1 MTTQSGG
8 PNISA
13 QLVKELRERTG
24 AGFSACRDALVETK
38 GEIEAAINVLRK
50 KGQAAAQKKAQRAT
64 SEGMVGYY
72 IHAGGKIGVLVEVN
86 CESDFVARTEDFQKL
101 CHDVAMHIAAL
112 DPRFLKREEVTQ
124 EILDRERDIY
134 KDQAKQ
140 TGKPETVIEKIVNGK
155 MEKFYEENCLY
166 EQHFIRDEGV
176 TVKELIDLTIAKVG
190 ENIAVRRFARFKVG
204 EGDGAGAC
212 GWAGGCWGCAGAGL
226 RVTAMAHRARR
237 CRAKAR
243 RHKKLSATARR
254 GGPFHFGARRGTRL
268 AEETGGAAGWRC
280 ESLLQCARAGGKM
293 A

>member
-1 MTTQSGG
+1 MTTQTGG

-24 AGFSACRDALVETK
+24 AGFSACRDALVEAK
-38 GEIEAAINVLRK
+38 GDIESAINLLRK

-124 EILDRERDIY
+124 EILDREREIY
-134 KDQAKQ
+134 REQAKQ
-140 TGKPETVIEKIVNGK
+140 TGKPEPVIEKIVNGK

-166 EQHFIRDEGV
+166 EQHFIKDEGV
-176 TVKELIDLTIAKVG
+176 TIKELVDQAIAKLG
-190 ENIAVRRFARFKVG
+190 ENVAVRRFSRFKVG
-204 EGDGAGAC
+204 ESDGA
-212 GWAGGCWGCAGAGL
+212 
-226 RVTAMAHRARR
+226 
-237 CRAKAR
+237 
-243 RHKKLSATARR
+243 ATNPA
-254 GGPFHFGARRGTRL
+254 AS
-268 AEETGGAAGWRC
+268 EETDTVAPTA
-280 ESLLQCARAGGKM
+280 
-293 A
+293 